1 MESIKLINEIVSA
14 TSTRLG
20 RPLLYATVTFGCQMN
35 VRESEKLSGVIE
47 AMGYERAADERE
59 ADLILYNTCCV
70 RENAENKIFGN
81 LSYLKYQKQFNPDL
95 IVAVCGCMVQQPGI
109 FSLIEQKHGYID
121 VVFGTANHAMFP
133 KLLLRRLDTGKPAR
147 DISGKD
153 APPKVSPDETSERGA
168 GVLTAR
174 GHGYKAGVNVMYGCN
189 NFCSYCV
196 VPYVRGRERSRMP
209 ADVLNE
215 VRALACDGVKEI
227 MLLGQ
232 NVNSYGAGFDEPV
245 SFARLL
251 RQVNEVEGLR
261 RIRFMTSHPKD
272 FSDELITA
280 VRDCGNVCK
289 QVHLPLQSGSS
300 RVLADMNRRYTKER
314 YIELTEKLRAAIP
327 GVALSTDIIVGYP
340 GETEE
345 DFAETLDVVRRV
357 RFNGAFTFI
366 YSKRTGT
373 PAARRGDAV
382 PREAATERFN
392 RLTGAIN
399 PILLAYNEAKLG
411 TLMPVMLE
419 EGKSRLGIRSRAEDN
434 TLVHVSVPEGV
445 EVKPGDIIDVR
456 ITEAKTFYLTG
467 VPAKNIY
474 YSQLT

>member
-1 MESIKLINEIVSA
+1 
-14 TSTRLG
+14 
-20 RPLLYATVTFGCQMN
+20 MN

-47 AMGYERAADERE
+47 AMGYERAASERE
-59 ADLILYNTCCV
+59 ADLVLYNTCCV
-70 RENAENKIFGN
+70 RGNAENKIFGN
-81 LSYLKYQKQFNPDL
+81 LSYLKYQKQFNPEL
-95 IVAVCGCMVQQPGI
+95 IVAVCGCMVQQPEI
-109 FSLIEQKHGYID
+109 FSLIEEKHAYID

-133 KLLLRRLDTGKPAR
+133 ELLMRRLDAGKPAR

-153 APPKVSPDETSERGA
+153 TPPKISPDEASGCNVNA
-168 GVLTAR
+168 LTAR

-189 NFCSYCV
+189 NFCSYCI
-196 VPYVRGRERSRMP
+196 VPYVRGRERSRLP
-209 ADVLNE
+209 ADVLSE
-215 VRALACDGVKEI
+215 VRALAGDGVKEI

-245 SFARLL
+245 SFAELL
-251 RQVNEVEGLR
+251 RRVNEVEGLK

-272 FSDELITA
+272 FSDELIAA

-300 RVLADMNRRYTKER
+300 RVLADMNRRYTKEQ
-314 YIELTEKLRAAIP
+314 YITLTEKLRAAIP

-366 YSKRTGT
+366 YSKRAGT
-373 PAARRGDAV
+373 PAAKRGDAV
-382 PREAATERFN
+382 PRDVAMERFN

-399 PILLAYNEAKLG
+399 PILLEYNEAKLG
-411 TLMPVMLE
+411 TLIPVMLE
-419 EGKSRLGIRSRAEDN
+419 DGKSRLGIRSRAGDN
-434 TLVHVSVPEGV
+434 TLVHVSAPDGTDL
-445 EVKPGDIIDVR
+445 KPGDLVEVR
-456 ITEAKTFYLTG
+456 ITEAKTFYVTAELFRFE
-467 VPAKNIY
+467 
-474 YSQLT
+474 